1 MQVRRAESARDMLD
15 IFAIRRAVFNG
26 EQGISLDREIDDTD
40 FASGT
45 IHFLGEDASGAIAV
59 GRISPPHIGIP
70 ADISAMFPGIA
81 RDTLLGK
88 LGRFAVLS
96 SARGCGN
103 GKELVRGAER
113 LALNSWVRSAG
124 NVSLLLQ
131 VAAQVPVIG
140 FYQKLGY
147 RLVTS
152 RDPYLDA
159 GIEHRDL
166 VKLVE
171 PQASVV
177 QFPGRWL

>member
-1 MQVRRAESARDMLD
+1 MKCRRAESARDMLD
-15 IFAIRRAVFNG
+15 IFAMRRAFFNG
-26 EQGISLDREIDDTD
+26 EQGISLDIEIDDTD

-147 RLVTS
+147 PLVTS

-166 VKLVE
+166 AQLVE
-171 PQASVV
+171 THARVV
-177 QFPGRWL
+177 QFPGLCV